1 MKKNGINPKL
11 MKVDGGMVQNNWF
24 LQFLSNITRLVI
36 IRPKDSET
44 TALGA
49 ALIAGYGKGIYK
61 SLPNFSKKLKIS
73 KKFSPK
79 MAHKQ
84 RLKLLNGWIQAIR
97 KTLI

>member
-1 MKKNGINPKL
+1 
-11 MKVDGGMVQNNWF
+11 
-24 LQFLSNITRLVI
+24 
-36 IRPKDSET
+36 
-44 TALGA
+44 LGA

-61 SLPNFSKKLKIS
+61 SLPNLSKKLKIS